1 MDAEIKNLKQAET
14 NHAAKREKE
23 SRKPKKDKAAFEA
36 RAPVADSINTVE
48 SNEIFTATQ
57 GKSAPAKSGMEKR
70 YGAVNTDAGYEDK
83 GNKLETR
90 SNRENVAENMIRA
103 AEVRGWG
110 EIKVSGTKTFRREA
124 WLEAVARGIHVKGYI
139 PTEQDKHSLSR
150 KTNSLTPDRIRNE
163 NHKRMAEAFS
173 RKSSSDAAQQYPELA
188 GVAAALM
195 AISKKAEADGLT
207 PEQLAIVVARARRN
221 VADSIERGKIPNVK
235 IRKEMVIEMKP
246 EASREQD
253 YSR

>member
-1 MDAEIKNLKQAET
+1 MDAEIKNLKQAEK
-14 NHAAKREKE
+14 NHLAKREKE
-23 SRKPKKDKAAFEA
+23 SGKPKKDKAVAQA
-36 RAPVADSINTVE
+36 VAPVVDTINTVE
-48 SNEIFTATQ
+48 SDEIFTAGQ
-57 GKSAPAKSGMEKR
+57 GKFALAKSSREKR
-70 YGAVNTDAGYEDK
+70 HETANTGAGYEDR

-90 SNRENVAENMIRA
+90 SNSENVAENMIRA
-103 AEVRGWG
+103 AETRGWE

-124 WLEAVARGIHVKGYI
+124 WLEAEARGIHVKGYI
-139 PTEQDKHSLSR
+139 PTEQDKQLLVKR
-150 KTNSLTPDRIRNE
+150 TNSRTPDRIRNK

-173 RKSSSDAAQQYPELA
+173 RKSSADAAQQYPELA

-207 PEQLAIVVARARRN
+207 PEQLAIVVARARQN

-235 IRKEMVIEMKP
+235 IRKEMVIEVKP
-246 EASREQD
+246 EAFREQD

>member
-1 MDAEIKNLKQAET
+1 MDAEIKNLKQAEK

-23 SRKPKKDKAAFEA
+23 SGKPKKDKASSEA

-48 SNEIFTATQ
+48 SDQIFTVRQ
-57 GKSAPAKSGMEKR
+57 GKSSPAKSGTEKR
-70 YGAVNTDAGYEDK
+70 YEASNAGAGYEDR

-90 SNRENVAENMIRA
+90 SNSENVAENMVHA
-103 AEVRGWG
+103 AEVRGWE
-110 EIKVSGTKTFRREA
+110 EIKVSGTETFRREA
-124 WLEAVARGIHVKGYI
+124 WLEAAARGIHVKGYI
-139 PTEQDKHSLSR
+139 PTEQDKQSLVKR
-150 KTNSLTPDRIRNE
+150 TNSLTPDRIRNE

-173 RKSSSDAAQQYPELA
+173 RKNSSDAAQQYPELA

-207 PEQLAIVVARARRN
+207 PEQLAIVVTRARQN